1 MMIKSAIRCPDDMV
15 LVFDEDEEQIPQYQG
30 QYQEV
35 KGLILEN
42 ALPGAV
48 FGHWLDFKT
57 DIVTVSRE
65 EW

>member
-1 MMIKSAIRCPDDMV
+1 MIKSAIRCPNDMV

-30 QYQEV
+30 RYQEV
-35 KGLILEN
+35 KGLILGN

-48 FGHWLDFKT
+48 FGNWLDFKA
-57 DIVTVSRE
+57 DIITVSRE